1 MSKDQDVTL
10 ILLEEKQSKFIPI
23 VKEHNGSLI
32 KEMRGR
38 TLSLS
43 LTTTDAY
50 KCSVKLQKL
59 IQGNKILNMRVGIH
73 LGDILFKDRDVFEYR
88 VNIAI

>member
-1 MSKDQDVTL
+1 MFEKSNFLISYNIKSLLKKYKLALIYSFMSGLV
-10 ILLEEKQSKFIPI
+10 IGSMHFIN
-23 VKEHNGSLI
+23 KSNENF
-32 KEMRGR
+32 
-38 TLSLS
+38 
-43 LTTTDAY
+43 
-50 KCSVKLQKL
+50 KLQKL